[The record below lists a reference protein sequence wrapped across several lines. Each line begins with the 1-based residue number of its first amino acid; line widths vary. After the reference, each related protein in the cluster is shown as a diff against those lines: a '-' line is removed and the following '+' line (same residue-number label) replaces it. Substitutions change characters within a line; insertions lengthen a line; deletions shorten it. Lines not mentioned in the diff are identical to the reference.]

1 MFLTELLLLLL
12 FVENTLPVLCLVL
25 SLILLLQIDRT
36 GIGDECIQTQ
46 FSAARKLLQNRS
58 NQFLFLYFV
67 STAKHALAKCQN
79 SAIFRS
85 ERRMRKR
92 RRRRKRETLPL
103 TRISGCRSLMKL
115 TDDGRWTDPI
125 HPYLIPPLFF
135 MSVHYR
141 GNEMSPPF
149 LFSFIFNLLILFKFV
164 RCFCYK

>member
-36 GIGDECIQTQ
+36 GIGGECIQTQ

-67 STAKHALAKCQN
+67 STAKYALANVKT
-79 SAIFRS
+79 
-85 ERRMRKR
+85 RRFLDRKR
-92 RRRRKRETLPL
+92 GCGSGGGEERETLPL